1 MRRPALFVDK
11 DGTLIDN
18 VPYNVDPARIRFSV
32 GAIDALQ
39 RLHARGFAVVVVSNQ
54 AGVAFGRIQERAL
67 FTVEATLRDRL
78 ASAGV
83 TLAAMYWCPHHPDGT
98 VATYRSQCDC
108 RKPLAGMLWRAARD
122 HDLDL
127 ESSWMIGDILDDV
140 EAGQR
145 AGCRTVLLDNGH
157 ETEWQISRLRLPHF
171 VVADMARA
179 ADAILSANARAP
191 TGDAVRLA

>member
-1 MRRPALFVDK
+1 MRRPGLFVDK

-54 AGVAFGRIQERAL
+54 AGVAFGRIRERAL

-98 VATYRSQCDC
+98 VATYRSRCDC

-140 EAGQR
+140 EAGRR

-157 ETEWQISRLRLPHF
+157 ETEWQISHLRLPHF
-171 VVADMARA
+171 VAADMARA
-179 ADAILSANARAP
+179 ADAILSANARASSV
-191 TGDAVRLA
+191 DAVRLA